1 MKKLGLLTLFLCCV
15 LSMTAKASET
25 LNWCGTYFEDNG
37 RGFIRL
43 AREDLNSGSS
53 SCTMSEYNEKVANT
67 GYTAIALDFTK
78 SRSALSN
85 WRKFDKH
92 LIEVRG
98 KYRDGSITS
107 TRLVRDMGV

>member
-1 MKKLGLLTLFLCCV
+1 MKKLGLPTLFLCCV
-15 LSMTAKASET
+15 LSLAAEASET

-43 AREDLNSGSS
+43 ARVDLNSGSS
-53 SCTMSEYNEKVANT
+53 SCTMSEYNERVANT
-67 GYTAIALDFTK
+67 GHTAIALDFTK
-78 SRSALSN
+78 SRSAVSN
-85 WRKFDKH
+85 WRKFDNH

-107 TRLVRDMGV
+107 TRLIRDMGV